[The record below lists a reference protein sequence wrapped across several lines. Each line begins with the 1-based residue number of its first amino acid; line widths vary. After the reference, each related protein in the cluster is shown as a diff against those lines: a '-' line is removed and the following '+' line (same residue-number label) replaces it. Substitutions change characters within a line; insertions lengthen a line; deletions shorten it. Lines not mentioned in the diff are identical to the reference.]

1 MKLIVDTIREEDIGL
16 PALFSAKA
24 PKGYVDVLDEEDLK
38 EIIRCIEETGI
49 PVKEQLAGQ
58 MALFE

>member
-38 EIIRCIEETGI
+38 EIIRCVEGETGT
-49 PVKEQLAGQ
+49 
-58 MALFE
+58 LFEN